1 MQVNIGE
8 GNPCKDLICTAVTSV
23 SQQKDTQH
31 NYARTSDRN
40 STLRY
45 GPTWTL
51 STLSISETVNN
62 AQYIDTDLILFSN
75 KSFQNTYREQVLY
88 ERSLMQYK
96 GDNPWLKGRK
106 RPKLRRI
113 KTCYKALNKEKY
125 LVDTETPNT
134 DFVPHD
140 GKNLGSELYEGVDK
154 ILSSLSKYAGQN
166 ITDELIVEVEGVV
179 ALFVAL
185 QGTTDFMSAMA
196 VIALYMR
203 KFFDKSMTSQAL
215 SYLKEIFSPQD
226 GVEDELLLEQTDKD
240 TKSWVTMMKNIHS
253 NWTCVRDNPFFSHLS
268 KILGLVVTMEMC
280 KLSSVTFK
288 VKDLKVLEPDMKIV
302 HGSAVDIIDAALGS
316 VTFFVEVFSLCHEK
330 GSLRPLFVN
339 DTSSLEID
347 EEFVNMCTFWD
358 LVKNGNL
365 KKVKNVSDNE
375 FDRRLETLCTRL
387 KAMLPGLTGFDK
399 KMIMDKYLRILTIKN
414 DYVTK
419 KISSGIRKA
428 PFTIELFG
436 GSSQGKSTI
445 GEQIISALL
454 TSAELPTGK
463 EYQASY
469 NAGDKY
475 MSTWTTDKLVM
486 LIDDIANEKSD
497 FVERPPTRAIIDLC
511 NNQAFYANMAD
522 LASKGKVFVEPEIVL
537 VTTNVKDLDARAYS
551 NCPYSI
557 QRRMHVVITVQ
568 AKPEFQL
575 LDSDGK
581 PMGIDS
587 SKVQASYRDGYTPVF
602 DDIWTLTLERAVQ
615 PKKMTCQASYC
626 PIVYKGKT
634 LKGVSFVEA
643 INFLIDIYHEHKDN
657 QQGIVDRMDNRSN
670 KIELCGIDGCK
681 QIRRFCLCHQEFIP
695 NFGEEIVKS
704 VSTAG
709 SNICSRISSDLFG
722 MDRMIEGAASFMILR
737 AGRKFAKH
745 WDWMSMVPTPWL
757 ENDYFCKFCMVA
769 SQDSIKKSFIR
780 KSILAWSSC
789 ALSLMLAKR
798 YAPRFLFSIGAPSLL
813 VTLSRQKLMV
823 QRVESDFRRELVK
836 RNTVDPMIRDM
847 RDKHVGNICKAG
859 GIVAILYGLS
869 KVYKAWRSTIGK
881 VDPKENETHGS
892 LEPKTQ
898 EDIDKR
904 DSETSPWTQIVTRLL
919 PSQDGAKN
927 TTSDQLIGMVDKNL
941 TYGSVSSDDGT
952 LAVNCLFLRSNVAL
966 IPQHYFKNDS
976 LDVTFRKEFPEKGGG
991 KFVARISKKMSYMI
1005 PDTDLAMIFVPNG
1018 GSFRSLSKYLP
1029 TKDVSKE
1036 QFAFLYREKTGNLIS
1051 ALGLGVF
1058 GPTGHT
1064 LKQFNGLTYRSL
1076 TTDTRPGMCGAT
1088 LVSKRGPV
1096 ILGFHLGGKTGT
1108 PSGCA
1113 GTLTLDQYNDG
1124 ISFLKKQEGFLLTG
1138 NGEHFEEKVMGHTI
1152 LTKDGLHKKSPVNY
1166 QPHSSQILYF
1176 GSCKGHTTFKSSA
1189 KPTLITE
1196 HVMDVM
1202 DAPNIYMPPTESPQW
1217 EPWQDCL
1224 ASMAT
1229 PALPFDPD
1237 LLSVAVADYKKPL
1250 IPIFKS
1256 DLWKDTRPL
1265 TDLENWNGIP
1275 GKKFIDRIK
1284 ASTSVG
1290 FPLSGKKE
1298 KYLVEVE
1305 PIGEYTKIVEPVDII
1320 QGEIERLL
1328 KCYLAGERAFPI
1340 AKACKKD
1347 EIHAKKKCRIF
1358 FSNPVALTFLVRK
1371 YFLPLLR
1378 ILQFYPK
1385 LSECAVGIN
1394 SHGPEWAELYAHV
1407 VKFGI
1412 ESLVGG
1418 DYKHYDQKLAAQLLL
1433 AALRILI
1440 DLAKFCD
1447 YSCEDIMV
1455 MEAMCGDLVYAIINF
1470 NGDLIGLTE
1479 GSHISGNS
1487 LTVILNGICGSL
1499 NMRCYF
1505 YSKLYK
1511 NTPNEFLADFQEFVA
1526 LITYGDDN
1534 LGSSHSDLDFTIKG
1548 ASEFLAEYGQT
1559 YTMPDKDSELTEY
1572 LAPEDL
1578 EFLKRKNVYHPKLKT
1593 SLGAL
1598 VDKSC
1603 FKMLHYYLR
1612 DKKCPNTEEYACA
1625 LNIDTALSEWFNHG
1639 EDVYEMRREQLREV
1653 AERAKITYLCEA
1665 LDKTYDEKV
1674 IEWLEKYA

>member
-1 MQVNIGE
+1 MKVTIRE
-8 GNPCKDLICTAVTSV
+8 GNPCKDLIFVARSV
-23 SQQKDTQH
+23 SQQKRTQ
-31 NYARTSDRN
+31 NNTNNRISR
-40 STLRY
+40 LRY
-45 GPTWTL
+45 GPTWTM
-51 STLSISETVNN
+51 STRSIIETVNN
-62 AQYIDTDLILFSN
+62 AHYIDTDLILFSN
-75 KSFQNTYREQVLY
+75 KSFQNTYKEQVLY
-88 ERSLMQYK
+88 EQSLLQYR

-106 RPKLRRI
+106 RPKLRKSNFHS
-113 KTCYKALNKEKY
+113 KTKQKETY
-125 LVDTETPNT
+125 LVNTETPTT
-134 DFVPHD
+134 DFVPHE
-140 GKNLGSELYEGVDK
+140 GTNLGSELYEGVDK
-154 ILSSLSKYAGQN
+154 ILTSLSNYAGQN
-166 ITDELIVEVEGVV
+166 ITDELIVEVEGIV

-185 QGTTDFMSAMA
+185 QGTTDFFSAIA

-215 SYLKEIFSPQD
+215 SYLKEIFSPHD
-226 GVEDELLLEQTDKD
+226 GVEDTVLIEGSTKD
-240 TKSWVTMMKNIHS
+240 TNSWVTMMKNIHG

-288 VKDLKVLEPDMKIV
+288 VKDLKVLEPDMKII

-316 VTFFVEVFSLCHEK
+316 VTFFVEVFSLCHER

-375 FDRRLETLCTRL
+375 FDNRLEALCNRL
-387 KAMLPGLTGFDK
+387 KVMLPGLKGFDK

-428 PFTIELFG
+428 PFTIELYG
-436 GSSQGKSTI
+436 ESSQGKSTI

-522 LASKGKVFVEPEIVL
+522 LASKGRVFVEPEIVM

-581 PMGIDS
+581 HMGIDS
-587 SKVQASYRDGYTPVF
+587 SKVQASYQNGETPVF
-602 DDIWTLTLERAVQ
+602 DDIWNLTLEVAVP
-615 PKKMTCQASYC
+615 PKKMTCQADYQ
-626 PIVYKGKT
+626 PIVYKDKT

-643 INFLIDIYHEHKDN
+643 VNFLIDIYHEHKNN
-657 QQGIVDRMDNRSN
+657 QQGIVDRMDKRS
-670 KIELCGIDGCK
+670 KKVELCGIEGCK
-681 QIRRFCLCHQEFIP
+681 QIKGYCLCHREFVP
-695 NFGEEIVKS
+695 NFGEEIVNS
-704 VSTAG
+704 ISTAG
-709 SNICSRISSDLFG
+709 SSIYSRISSDLFG
-722 MDRMIEGAASFMILR
+722 MDRMIEGAASYMILR

-745 WDWMSMVPTPWL
+745 WDWISMVPTPWL
-757 ENDYFCKFCMVA
+757 ENDHFCRLCMLA
-769 SQDSIKKSFIR
+769 SQDSIKKSFVR
-780 KSILAWSSC
+780 KSILTW
-789 ALSLMLAKR
+789 LSFGLMVCMTQHHV
-798 YAPRFLFSIGAPSLL
+798 PQFLWRIGILGLL
-813 VTLSRQKLMV
+813 VTISRQKFMV
-823 QRVESDFRRELVK
+823 QTIESDFRQQLVK
-836 RNTVDPMIRDM
+836 RNTIDPMIRDM

-869 KVYKAWRSTIGK
+869 KVYKAWKSTIGRD
-881 VDPKENETHGS
+881 DPKENETHGS

-898 EDIDKR
+898 EDIDQR
-904 DSETSPWTQIVTRLL
+904 DKESNPWTQVVARML

-966 IPQHYFKNDS
+966 IPQHYFKQDT

-1005 PDTDLAMIFVPNG
+1005 PDTDLAMIYVPNG

-1029 TKDVSKE
+1029 TKDVTKE
-1036 QFAFLYREKTGNLIS
+1036 QFAFLYREKTGTLLS
-1051 ALGLGVF
+1051 EKGLGTF
-1058 GPTGHT
+1058 GLTGHT
-1064 LKQFNGLTYRSL
+1064 LKQFNGLTYNGL
-1076 TTDTRPGMCGAT
+1076 TINTRPGMCGAT

-1096 ILGFHLGGKTGT
+1096 ILGFHLGGKTDT

-1113 GTLTLDQYNDG
+1113 GILTLSQYKDG
-1124 ISFLKKQEGFLLTG
+1124 IAFLKEQEGFLLTG
-1138 NGEHFEEKVMGHTI
+1138 TGEHFEKEVMGHTI

-1224 ASMAT
+1224 ASMAN
-1229 PALPFDPD
+1229 PALPYDPD
-1237 LLSVAVADYKKPL
+1237 LLAVAVADYKKPL
-1250 IPIFKS
+1250 IPVFKS
-1256 DLWKDTRPL
+1256 DLWNDTRPL

-1275 GKKFIDRIK
+1275 GKKFVDRIK

-1305 PIGEYTKIVEPVDII
+1305 PLGEYTKIVEPVPII
-1320 QGEIERLL
+1320 QGEIDRLM
-1328 KCYLAGERAFPI
+1328 KCYLNGERAYPI

-1347 EIHAKKKCRIF
+1347 EIHTKKKCRIF
-1358 FSNPVALTFLVRK
+1358 FSNPVALTFLVRR

-1378 ILQFYPK
+1378 VLQFYPK

-1394 SHGPEWAELYAHV
+1394 SHGPEWAELYEHV
-1407 VKFGI
+1407 TKYGL
-1412 ESLVGG
+1412 ESLLGG

-1433 AALRILI
+1433 ASLRILI
-1440 DLAKFCD
+1440 DFAKYCD
-1447 YSCEDIMV
+1447 YSCEDIMA

-1505 YSKLYK
+1505 YSTLYK
-1511 NTPNEFLADFQEFVA
+1511 DTPTQNLADFQAFVA

-1534 LGSSHSDLDFTIKG
+1534 LGSSHDDLNFTIKG

-1559 YTMPDKDSELTEY
+1559 YTMPDKDSELTDY
-1572 LAPEDL
+1572 LDKEDL
-1578 EFLKRKNVYHPKLKT
+1578 EFLKRKNVYHPKLNT

-1612 DKKCPNTEEYACA
+1612 DKTCPNTEEYACA

-1639 EDVYEMRREQLREV
+1639 EEVYEKRREQLREV
-1653 AERAKITYLCEA
+1653 AKRAEISYLCES

-1674 IEWLEKYA
+1674 IEWLEKYT